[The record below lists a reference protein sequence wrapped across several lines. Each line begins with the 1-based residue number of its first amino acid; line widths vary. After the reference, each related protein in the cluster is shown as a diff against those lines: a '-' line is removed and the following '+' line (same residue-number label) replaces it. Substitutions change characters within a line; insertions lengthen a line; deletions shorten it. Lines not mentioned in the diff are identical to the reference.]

1 MKFEKY
7 HISQEIKDN
16 LDALGFKRPT
26 DIQFKS
32 IPPIMNGED
41 VLAIAQTGTGKTAAF
56 AIPIIDRIH
65 RRKTSQ
71 RSYGIQCIVM
81 VPTRELAMQI
91 GEVFNEISRH
101 TRTKSFAL
109 FGGVEQDE
117 QIKTLQNG
125 IDILIV
131 TPGRMFDLISQGY
144 INLQKIDTLILDEA
158 DHMLDLGFID
168 DIKSV
173 KKMLKHKHQT
183 LFFSATIN
191 EEIKKLAYSQVKSS
205 AIRIEIS
212 PEDPVSKNVSHA
224 VMFVEMDDKRF
235 FLERFIKEHPE
246 SRIIVFVRTRV
257 RAERLEKAM
266 ARADITTFNL
276 HGGKDQS
283 DRTKIM
289 NDFKIGEF
297 KILVATDVSA
307 RGIDVSGVNYVIN
320 YDLPEK
326 AENYVHRVGR
336 TGRGTQKGIALSFCS
351 SEEKIRL
358 KEIQNFINKPIEVIA
373 ISKQEY
379 QFTLNSSEASDVGI
393 SKKVPQSQPKADTL
407 SNSDDSDTSSFEE
420 SPWSSYYNDR
430 GRQSIKKLID
440 EYEASIKKKR
450 KNKKDTAKKR

>member
-16 LDALGFKRPT
+16 LAALGFKRPT

-32 IPPIMNGED
+32 IPPIMSGED

-56 AIPIIDRIH
+56 AIPVIDRIH

-71 RSYGIQCIVM
+71 RSDGIQCIVM
-81 VPTRELAMQI
+81 VPTRELAIQI
-91 GEVFNEISRH
+91 GDVFNEISRH

-109 FGGVEQDE
+109 VGGVEQDA
-117 QIKTLQNG
+117 QIKKLQHG
-125 IDILIV
+125 IDILV
-131 TPGRMFDLISQGY
+131 ATPGRMFDLISQGY
-144 INLQKIDTLILDEA
+144 INLHRIDTLILDEA

-173 KKMLKHKHQT
+173 KRMVKQRHQT

-191 EEIKKLAYSQVKSS
+191 DEIKKLAYSQVKSS

-257 RAERLEKAM
+257 RAERVEKAM
-266 ARADITTFNL
+266 ARAGIVSFNL
-276 HGGKDQS
+276 HGGKEQS
-283 DRTKIM
+283 DRSQIM
-289 NDFKIGEF
+289 NDFKTGEF
-297 KILVATDVSA
+297 KILIATDVSA

-320 YDLPEK
+320 YDIPEK

-336 TGRGTQKGIALSFCS
+336 TGRGTHKGIALSFCS
-351 SEEKIRL
+351 KEEKVRL
-358 KEIQNFINKPIEVIA
+358 EEIQTFIHKPIEVIP
-373 ISKQEY
+373 ISRKEY
-379 QFTLNSSEASDVGI
+379 AFTVNTSEESSPEYIDSSE
-393 SKKVPQSQPKADTL
+393 L
-407 SNSDDSDTSSFEE
+407 SFHTE
-420 SPWSSYYNDR
+420 SPWNVDSGAESEK
-430 GRQSIKKLID
+430 SIRKLIA
-440 EYEASIKKKR
+440 EYETSIKKK
-450 KNKKDTAKKR
+450 KNKKRIK